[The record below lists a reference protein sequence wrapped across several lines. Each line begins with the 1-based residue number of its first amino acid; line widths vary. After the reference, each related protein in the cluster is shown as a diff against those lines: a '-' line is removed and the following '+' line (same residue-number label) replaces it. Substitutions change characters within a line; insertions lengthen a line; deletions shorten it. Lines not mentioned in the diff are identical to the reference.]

1 MSLWK
6 ERLGLVALVSVGSIG
21 GERRRCGRGGRH
33 VCGAPSIHRARSLP
47 GCSAWQSP
55 GSRTSMALLVHL
67 KTVSELRG
75 RGDRI
80 AKVTFRGRD
89 SPVLW
94 GPQLR
99 ADGIGQGGEDG
110 LEKF

>member
-1 MSLWK
+1 MGEEGGMCA
-6 ERLGLVALVSVGSIG
+6 ERLPSAEL
-21 GERRRCGRGGRH
+21 
-33 VCGAPSIHRARSLP
+33 APSPAAP
-47 GCSAWQSP
+47 AWRYP
-55 GSRTSMALLVHL
+55 GSRTGMALLLHL

-94 GPQLR
+94 GPQLW

>member
-1 MSLWK
+1 
-6 ERLGLVALVSVGSIG
+6 
-21 GERRRCGRGGRH
+21 
-33 VCGAPSIHRARSLP
+33 
-47 GCSAWQSP
+47 
-55 GSRTSMALLVHL
+55 MALFVHL